1 MGCRIPR
8 GDVLA
13 QGPPLCL
20 MASWKG
26 VSYNVFR
33 STLTGPACPCPGFW
47 GSQWSPG
54 LSITPPREAC
64 LSREKSVS
72 SEGRATSSEGG
83 TREAMSPAGGLRQWW
98 DFRSWLLG
106 VAGVVPFKGPRAPE
120 PAAHPGQLWPRS
132 VLPGRGRACQLHG
145 EWAKAKGGRRLARRA
160 WAEPSEL
167 LQQTSSRLHR
177 GSPKFCF

>member
-13 QGPPLCL
+13 QGLPLCL

-83 TREAMSPAGGLRQWW
+83 TGEAMSPAGGLRQWR
-98 DFRSWLLG
+98 DFWSWLLEL
-106 VAGVVPFKGPRAPE
+106 APW
-120 PAAHPGQLWPRS
+120 G
-132 VLPGRGRACQLHG
+132 GRGGSLQGPSSPGASGVPWAAVATQCPPWAGPCLPTPWGVG
-145 EWAKAKGGRRLARRA
+145 EGQGWATAG
-160 WAEPSEL
+160 P
-167 LQQTSSRLHR
+167 
-177 GSPKFCF
+177 